1 MPDRDVI
8 LAWAERHGG
17 AAAARRFGVP
27 VGTVYA
33 WRSRF
38 RRRAA
43 RTAADAERARQ
54 APVLAEPD
62 PAEATIAE
70 RMAAGSCLRCG
81 GAGRVAIPE
90 VRRGSLLIRRAQR
103 LPCPDCGG
111 PRRIVQVVEHPRESW
126 TEAQQLAGDLG
137 AGWTPEQ
144 WGRVRAGLDPDGYRF
159 ADGDRLE
166 PGEGRP

>member
-1 MPDRDVI
+1 MADRAQV

-33 WRSRF
+33 WRSRA

-43 RTAADAERARQ
+43 GAAADAERARQ
-54 APVLAEPD
+54 APALAEPD

-81 GAGRVAIPE
+81 GAGIVGVPA
-90 VRRGSLLIRRAQR
+90 VRRGSLIIRRAR
-103 LPCPDCGG
+103 RIGCPDCGG
-111 PRRIVQVVEHPRESW
+111 PLRHVQVVEHPPADW
-126 TEAQQLAGDLG
+126 TAAQAAAGDLG
-137 AGWTPEQ
+137 MGWQPDE
-144 WGRVRAGLDPDGYRF
+144 WRLIRAGEPNPDGRRF
-159 ADGDRLE
+159 T
-166 PGEGRP
+166 GRPDV